1 MLFSSLT
8 FLFYFLPAVLVIH
21 QILPQKGQNL
31 FLFLASLLFY
41 GWGEPRYVPLMLLLL
56 AANYALSRF
65 LSPKDGK
72 RRKALMAL
80 GAAMNIGV
88 LGFYKYSAFF
98 CETVGLS
105 AYAPHVTLPLGISFF
120 TFQTLGYLADVYRGQ
135 EAPERSFIDFGCFIM
150 LFPQLIAGPILRYG
164 DLKKAL
170 HARRRPEAKAL
181 ERGMAL
187 FLLGLAAKV
196 LLANPLGEIWE
207 ELHLA
212 PGMGLAWMALIGFAL
227 QIYFDFFGYSLM
239 AMGIGGMLGF
249 PIARNFDRPYTA
261 VSLTDFWRRWHI
273 TLQRWFRDYV
283 YIPLGGSR
291 RGTART
297 ALNLL
302 IVWLLTG
309 LWHGASWNFVLWG
322 LYDFL
327 LLAMEKFLLKGL
339 IKRHRVISRV
349 GTLFFVLLGW
359 AVFAMDDL
367 TALPAFFGRL
377 FSFSQGGEVFFWLRQ
392 YGVTLALSVLCVLP
406 PVLDKSKAL
415 LQKHTVLRT
424 VCLLLLLVLS
434 LSRLIHSSYNPFLYF
449 RF

>member
-21 QILPQKGQNL
+21 QLLPQKGQNL
-31 FLFLASLLFY
+31 FLLLISLLFY

-80 GAAMNIGV
+80 GAVMNIGV
-88 LGFYKYSAFF
+88 LAFYKYSAFF

-105 AYAPHVTLPLGISFF
+105 AYAPRVALPLGISFF

-135 EAPERSFIDFGCFIM
+135 EAPERNFIDFGCFIM

-164 DLKKAL
+164 DLKTAL

-261 VSLTDFWRRWHI
+261 VSMTDFWRRWHI

-302 IVWLLTG
+302 VVWLLTG

-327 LLAMEKFLLKGL
+327 LLAMEKFLLKGFSD
-339 IKRHRVISRV
+339 RHRVISRV

-377 FSFSQGGEVFFWLRQ
+377 FSFSQDGEIFFWLRQ
-392 YGVTLALSVLCVLP
+392 YGVTLTLSVLCVLP
-406 PVLDKSKAL
+406 PILDKSKAL
-415 LQKHTVLRT
+415 LQKHTALRT
-424 VCLLLLLVLS
+424 ACLLLLLALS